1 MPQSLSKVYL
11 HIVFSTKNRV
21 NLIPEETRSNAEAYF
36 VKVSSNLGSYTE
48 EIYIMPNHVHWL
60 CTLPRVLSISE
71 LIQKIKISS
80 SAKIKEFG
88 IPNFTWQKGYGVFS
102 VSQSRLE
109 SVKKYIQNQSEH
121 HKKFDFQT
129 EYRTFLKKYKIEYD
143 EEYLWD

>member
-1 MPQSLSKVYL
+1 MSKVYL